1 MSWCGLVGHTPDQI
15 EKAKK
20 SSLCTHFSMREIKV
34 ATNDFDEALLTGTGG
49 FGSVYKGSFD
59 GGATYVAIKRAN
71 PMSEQG
77 VSEFETEILWLSQ
90 LRHNNLVSLLGY
102 CNEDGEMIL
111 GYSDLTPGV
120 EFSEIMM
127 PVVVVAVSFQFLT
140 LLEIAEKCSCNCN
153 GYAVAVPVPYLG
165 HQQPL
170 FINDEYALEML
181 YRVSIGNENAIVENA
196 FGTWLD
202 DFRYISGSQSGSV
215 LSIKPRPRSSSLIV
229 GKGKVKTEMISTA
242 LESSLESPLRE
253 QSGKKRRCERRHN
266 K

>member
-1 MSWCGLVGHTPDQI
+1 MSWCGLAVHTPSQI

-20 SSLCTHFSMREIKV
+20 SSLCTHFSMGEIKM
-34 ATNDFDEALLTGTGG
+34 ATNDFDEALLIGTGG

-59 GGATYVAIKRAN
+59 SGATSVAIKRAN

-127 PVVVVAVSFQFLT
+127 PV
-140 LLEIAEKCSCNCN
+140 
-153 GYAVAVPVPYLG
+153 G
-165 HQQPL
+165 
-170 FINDEYALEML
+170 
-181 YRVSIGNENAIVENA
+181 R
-196 FGTWLD
+196 
-202 DFRYISGSQSGSV
+202 
-215 LSIKPRPRSSSLIV
+215 
-229 GKGKVKTEMISTA
+229 
-242 LESSLESPLRE
+242 
-253 QSGKKRRCERRHN
+253 
-266 K
+266 